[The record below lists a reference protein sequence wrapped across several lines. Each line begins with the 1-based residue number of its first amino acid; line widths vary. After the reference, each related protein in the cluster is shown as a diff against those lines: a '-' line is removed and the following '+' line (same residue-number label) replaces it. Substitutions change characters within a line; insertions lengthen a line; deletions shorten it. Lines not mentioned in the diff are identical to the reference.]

1 MDCIMMVPLGVL
13 RSMEQK
19 KTPILCVHSLVCT
32 TLTFTISYN
41 DSTTTKTGMMSLL
54 FQIVIFNVT
63 LVVSFG
69 RKASVIGKTVRPL

>member
-32 TLTFTISYN
+32 TLTFTISLITLKRLSHN
-41 DSTTTKTGMMSLL
+41 DSTTTKTGM
-54 FQIVIFNVT
+54 V
-63 LVVSFG
+63 
-69 RKASVIGKTVRPL
+69 